1 METLFHIFYFL
12 IMLNTARKNP
22 LDLTVPRHGSE
33 VLATREKTKQ
43 TGRQR
48 RIRRSHRTKMKYVQN
63 MPAARKASKRKKGVL
78 CTYSGDVMFEDANP
92 IDQVLAIRDASD
104 MANVIRSVSRKISIG
119 DTDGQQAVS
128 NTFHK
133 KAQKIFV
140 KKSNNE
146 YVAELSKRGKTARA
160 MGSAI
165 IDKNNAEVSI

>member
-1 METLFHIFYFL
+1 
-12 IMLNTARKNP
+12 MLNTSRNNP

-43 TGRQR
+43 TGRR
-48 RIRRSHRTKMKYVQN
+48 RRAHRAHRTKIKYVQQV
-63 MPAARKASKRKKGVL
+63 PAGRGRASKRSKGVL

-92 IDQVLAIRDASD
+92 IDKVLAIRDASD
-104 MANVIRSVSRKISIG
+104 MANVIKSVSRKISIG
-119 DTDGQQAVS
+119 DTDGQQAVT

-146 YVAELSKRGKTARA
+146 HVAELSERGKTARA